1 MSIEPNTKRH
11 FQPLIHTDIFQPP
24 LRQSKCTFDVFVK
37 AGFISGSVLMP
48 RTEVFPQVLLQIQL
62 FWGLNGGLGKRKKR
76 NVDNNH

>member
-1 MSIEPNTKRH
+1 MFSI
-11 FQPLIHTDIFQPP
+11 QPLIHTDIFQPP

-48 RTEVFPQVLLQIQL
+48 RTEVFPSGPLTDPAVL
-62 FWGLNGGLGKRKKR
+62 GAERRVREKKKR